1 MTSAR
6 DRVEAGLLSGF
17 TADEQRQLRDLL
29 TRLTVAP
36 SAHGS
41 CI

>member
-1 MTSAR
+1 VTSAR
-6 DRVEAGLLSGF
+6 DCVEAGLLSGF
-17 TADEQRQLRDLL
+17 TADEQSQLRGLL
-29 TRLTVAP
+29 TRLTVTS